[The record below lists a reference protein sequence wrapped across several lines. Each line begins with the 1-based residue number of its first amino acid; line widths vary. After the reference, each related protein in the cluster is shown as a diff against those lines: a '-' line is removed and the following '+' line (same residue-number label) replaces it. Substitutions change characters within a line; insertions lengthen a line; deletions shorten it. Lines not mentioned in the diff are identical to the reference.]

1 MDKGQKAEASSCWSC
16 AGQSFKGAHQPDR
29 DTGQSFKGAHQPDRE
44 EGVPHIFKGKAK
56 QIKETGMVSVILMFL
71 GGVITVGALFLMAQ
85 VLLFLQDVD
94 EER

>member
-1 MDKGQKAEASSCWSC
+1 MDKGQRAEAGSCWSC
-16 AGQSFKGAHQPDR
+16 AGQSFKGAHQ
-29 DTGQSFKGAHQPDRE
+29 SDRE
-44 EGVPHIFKGKAK
+44 EAGQHIFKGKAK

>member
-1 MDKGQKAEASSCWSC
+1 
-16 AGQSFKGAHQPDR
+16 
-29 DTGQSFKGAHQPDRE
+29 
-44 EGVPHIFKGKAK
+44 
-56 QIKETGMVSVILMFL
+56 MVSVILMFL

>member
-1 MDKGQKAEASSCWSC
+1 MDKGQRAEASSCWAC
-16 AGQSFKGAHQPDR
+16 
-29 DTGQSFKGAHQPDRE
+29 TGQSFKGAHQPDRE

>member
-1 MDKGQKAEASSCWSC
+1 MDKGQRAEASSCWAC
-16 AGQSFKGAHQPDR
+16 
-29 DTGQSFKGAHQPDRE
+29 TGQSFKGAHQPDRE
-44 EGVPHIFKGKAK
+44 ERVPHIFKGKAK